1 MFSEKRLPKVHSALS
16 NISKLYRQSRNVL
29 NGYALEYVEPFLVFV
44 VGISFVVF
52 FFFLKKKKRERKKRR
67 KLYNILITINILLVL

>member
-52 FFFLKKKKRERKKRR
+52 FFFKEEEERKK
-67 KLYNILITINILLVL
+67 KTKEVVQYINNN

>member
-52 FFFLKKKKRERKKRR
+52 FFFFKEEEERKK
-67 KLYNILITINILLVL
+67 KTKEVVQYINNN